1 MFKDLTIQRGDTTL
15 YELHNQKIVEIGGVT
30 VGGVPGQNPTV
41 LIGSIFYHG
50 HKIVEDNKQGRFN
63 RTQAEAAIYL
73 QEEFSDKTG
82 NPHMVDIIGTTS
94 QAIQTFI
101 EFVANAT
108 DAPILIDAPTPTV
121 RVAGLQYAK
130 ETGLINRVVIN
141 SLTIPLGEEE
151 LRTIQEV
158 GLRSAVL
165 LALNTREFT
174 TKGRIDVAKELVRV
188 AQTNGIDKPLLDTC
202 VLDIPSLGM
211 AWRALFLLKREL
223 GLPVGCGAHNAINTW
238 KGLHT
243 KMGKQAVNPSIASV
257 NAITAAL
264 GADYVLYGP
273 IEDASYVFPVVAMTD
288 AAFAHLL
295 MESGSR
301 IDKTH
306 PLFKIA

>member
-1 MFKDLTIQRGDTTL
+1 M
-15 YELHNQKIVEIGGVT
+15 YEISNQKIVEIGGVT
-30 VGGVPGQNPTV
+30 IGGIPGQNPTV

-50 HKIVEDNKQGRFN
+50 HKIIEDAKHGQFD
-63 RTQAEAAIYL
+63 RTKAESTINL

-82 NPHMVDIIGTTS
+82 NPHMVDIIGTTP

-101 EFVANAT
+101 EFVANVT
-108 DAPILIDAPTPTV
+108 DAPIMIDAPTPTI

-130 ETGLINRVVIN
+130 DTGLINRVVIN
-141 SLTIPLGEEE
+141 SLIFPPQEEE
-151 LRTIQEV
+151 LRAIREV
-158 GLRSAVL
+158 GLKCVVL

-188 AQTNGIDKPLLDTC
+188 VQTYGIDKPLLDTC

-211 AWRALFLLKREL
+211 AWRALYLLKHEL

-238 KGLHT
+238 KGLDT
-243 KMGKQAVNPSIASV
+243 KMGKQARNSSIASV

-264 GADYVLYGP
+264 GADFVLYGP
-273 IEDASYVFPVVAMTD
+273 IEDAAYVFPVVAMTD

-295 MESGSR
+295 MESGSL
-301 IDKTH
+301 IEKTH